1 MLSLKLLQTKST
13 YLFSIFFL
21 FLTSIIA
28 QNLPQ
33 NQSDNFWNNVRF
45 GGGVG
50 LNVGSGF
57 FSATLAPSAIYQ
69 FNDQFALGAGL
80 NGSYTSSRNDF
91 TSTVL
96 GASAIAFYNPIYEI
110 QLSVEFEELNVNQ
123 RFDDPQFLDDNFWFP
138 ALYLGIGYSTNNVT
152 FGIRYDVLFDEGES
166 IFADPWA
173 PFVRVYF

>member
-1 MLSLKLLQTKST
+1 MLSLKLLQTKSA
-13 YLFSIFFL
+13 YLFSLFFL
-21 FLTSIIA
+21 FLASTIA

-45 GGGVG
+45 GGGIG
-50 LNVGSGF
+50 LNVGNGF

-152 FGIRYDVLFDEGES
+152 FGIRYDVLFDEDES